1 MTESSLFQLC
11 MALASVKADL
21 QLKLRITECL
31 LCIAGWTAALWC
43 QYCLCR
49 SICHAFYRPRR
60 DMSALC
66 MRQETR
72 LSLRTMPRALKQS
85 DETPALQSAR

>member
-31 LCIAGWTAALWC
+31 LCIAGWTAAL
-43 QYCLCR
+43 
-49 SICHAFYRPRR
+49 
-60 DMSALC
+60 
-66 MRQETR
+66 
-72 LSLRTMPRALKQS
+72 
-85 DETPALQSAR
+85 